1 MRTFFCVACLL
12 VYLGLV
18 ACAQGETAVPTVTTI
33 PTQTSAAAIPPTA
46 VPLELPPP
54 ATPTTAVI
62 DTPVITP
69 TLAAPLPSL
78 TEPGPYSVGFRELT
92 FTDARRAERKIRV
105 WLYYPAIWAG
115 ENAVPDYS
123 GAPYPLI
130 LYSPSPADI
139 PVSRTRVD
147 LEYLT
152 THLASH
158 GFVVTAVMY
167 QDNWTGIE
175 LTVDGPRDIL
185 LALDHLTRL
194 DSGDLAGLMDT
205 QQAGVAGYYFGGY
218 VALSLAG
225 ARLDP
230 TYRTAWCREPA
241 HHYDLVCLSAAE
253 LEQRAAYHAQFV
265 TPPEEGE
272 LWPPFSD
279 ERIQAVF
286 SLGGGGGPVFG
297 ERGLAAATVPT
308 LIIEGT
314 NGADSP
320 YAWSA
325 VFVYENLGAEERYL
339 ISVPGVS
346 TTFAGIYGSRYQPA
360 VLTLATAFFG
370 RYLQQ
375 QEAYAS
381 YLTEEYVNDLDG
393 VVWGVYDP
401 ETNMPTWTPTATEST
416 TWPLLTAVQSITPGN
431 VNQIQQLAAFDQ
443 DTICRAVFSPDGKLL
458 AASTINGITLWD
470 MVDGK
475 IIHTLST
482 GYQYISRAFVSFSPN
497 TALIAAAVAT
507 STCAET
513 NVRVWDLASGELLLQ
528 RLDDSEHMATGVAL
542 HPAGTMVAA
551 GTGCAFNVPGSASV
565 IVWEIAS
572 GTLLLDIPLT
582 SFVFDVAFSPD
593 GRLLAAVTADGSITL
608 WDVATGV
615 LHAELNGNRDEEWGW
630 SIAFSPDGT
639 KLASGGVDVR
649 LWDVA
654 SGAQLFLFEAPVG
667 GAMDVAFSPDGRLLV
682 AGGGSQALMFWD
694 TATGAT
700 LPVQGAANQSDNI
713 QSVAFNSDST
723 LLATCGHDEMLRL
736 WGVPTPPANN

>member
-12 VYLGLV
+12 VCLGLV
-18 ACAQGETAVPTVTTI
+18 ACAQGETAVPTVTTV
-33 PTQTSAAAIPPTA
+33 PTQTSVAAIPPTA
-46 VPLELPPP
+46 VFLELPPP
-54 ATPTTAVI
+54 ATPATAVI
-62 DTPVITP
+62 GTPVITP
-69 TLAAPLPSL
+69 TLAAPPPSL

-92 FTDARRAERKIRV
+92 FTDARRVERKIRV
-105 WLYYPAIWAG
+105 WLYYPALWAG

-123 GAPYPLI
+123 GGPYPPI
-130 LYSPSPADI
+130 LYSPSPADL

-147 LEYLT
+147 MEYLT

-158 GFVVTAVMY
+158 GFVVAAVMY

-175 LTVDGPRDIL
+175 MTVDGPRDIL
-185 LALDHLTRL
+185 LALDHLARL

-230 TYRTAWCREPA
+230 IYRTAWCREPA
-241 HHYDLVCLSAAE
+241 HHYDLVCLSAAK

-416 TWPLLTAVQSITPGN
+416 TWPLLTAVQPITPGN

-443 DTICRAVFSPDGKLL
+443 DTICSVAFSPDGKLL
-458 AASTINGITLWD
+458 VSSGVAAITLQD
-470 MVDGK
+470 IADGRVLN
-475 IIHTLST
+475 TLP
-482 GYQYISRAFVSFSPN
+482 VSEWVRSI
-497 TALIAAAVAT
+497 ALSLDVRLLAAT
-507 STCAET
+507 SIEI
-513 NVRVWDLASGELLLQ
+513 VRVWDVTSGELLLQ
-528 RLDDSEHMATGVAL
+528 RLEDFEHEVGGVAIS
-542 HPAGTMVAA
+542 PDGTLVAA
-551 GTGCAFNVPGSASV
+551 GTGCPFNVPGSASV
-565 IVWEIAS
+565 IVWDIAS

-639 KLASGGVDVR
+639 KLAFGGADVR

-654 SGAQLFLFEAPVG
+654 SGAQLFLFEAPAG

-682 AGGGSQALMFWD
+682 AGGGSHALMFWD
-694 TATGAT
+694 TATGAA
-700 LPVQGAANQSDNI
+700 LPVQGAANKSDNI
-713 QSVAFNSDST
+713 QSVAFASDST

-736 WGVPTPPANN
+736 WGVSAPPANN